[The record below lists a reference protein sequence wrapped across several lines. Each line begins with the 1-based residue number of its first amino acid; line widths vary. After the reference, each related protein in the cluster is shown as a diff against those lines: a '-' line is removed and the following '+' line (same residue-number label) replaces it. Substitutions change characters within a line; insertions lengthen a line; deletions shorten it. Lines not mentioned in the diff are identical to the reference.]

1 MQKCVGLRA
10 TTYSY
15 LINDCS
21 EVAKGKSIK
30 KCVIKRKLKF
40 ENYKSCLEPTQL
52 KNKINNLEKIKADMN
67 SYKKDHK
74 EVIKNKFILKIQQRG
89 IIHSSIRHN
98 AFTREVNRTDLS
110 SNDNKRMQSIYLKK
124 TYAYGTSK
132 DLVR

>member
-1 MQKCVGLRA
+1 
-10 TTYSY
+10 
-15 LINDCS
+15 
-21 EVAKGKSIK
+21 
-30 KCVIKRKLKF
+30 
-40 ENYKSCLEPTQL
+40 
-52 KNKINNLEKIKADMN
+52 MN